1 MSELKVYG
9 FCDSYEILS
18 GEYGWLSSNEVRPYY
33 LKSEVDKLIADL
45 EESHKMEVEQLLIE
59 IVKLKAQKAQKAP
72 AEDE

>member
-1 MSELKVYG
+1 MTQLKAFNCVDSDVQE
-9 FCDSYEILS
+9 FCEPRL
-18 GEYGWLSSNEVRPYY
+18 VY